1 VANLPLAFGELLA
14 GGVLLTAGVSGNSP
28 RQVLA
33 GTVSLK
39 PFDVSS
45 SSGDSTAATDA
56 TAATAGTSGGAGA
69 GGSPLAQ
76 LGKIIGTPYQGTHT
90 LFGNWESDNAV
101 DISAPVGTPV
111 YAVAAGT
118 IGSQLGS
125 LESGSSLLEG
135 LRLHLVTSGNEY
147 YYAHL
152 SSLAVHAGQTVKE
165 GDLLGYSGEANGVA
179 HLHFAQKIGNPLDLI
194 KKLGAK

>member
-1 VANLPLAFGELLA
+1 MANLPLAFGELLA

-28 RQVLA
+28 ADVLA

-39 PFDVSS
+39 RFDA
-45 SSGDSTAATDA
+45 GGEAAATP
-56 TAATAGTSGGAGA
+56 SVSAGA
-69 GGSPLAQ
+69 GGQAPAGSPLGK
-76 LGKIIGTPYQGTHT
+76 LGKIIGVPYKGTHT

-111 YAVAAGT
+111 YAVADGT

-125 LESGSSLLEG
+125 LSSGSSLLEG

-152 SSLAVHAGQTVKE
+152 SRLTVHAGQHVKQ
-165 GDLLGYSGEANGVA
+165 GDLIGYSGEANGVA
-179 HLHFAQKIGNPLDLI
+179 HLHFAQKTGDPLAWI
-194 KKLGAK
+194 KKLVGS